1 MLGLI
6 VRPRYIELILSG
18 KKRWEVRKRRTNVRG
33 TIGLVWGGKLWGFVD
48 IVDVVELPV
57 EEMARREEH
66 GVSPEEIRTYGKGRE
81 RLFAWVLE
89 KPRRIEPV
97 EIHVPR
103 GAQVWV
109 RLPAEVER
117 WLRSSE
123 G

>member
-6 VRPRYIELILSG
+6 VRPEYIDLILSG
-18 KKRWEVRKRRTNVRG
+18 KKRWEVRRRKTNVRG

-48 IVDVVELPV
+48 IVDVLELPV
-57 EEMARREEH
+57 EEMARRTEH
-66 GVSPEEIRTYGKGRE
+66 GVSPEDIIAYGEGRDT
-81 RLFAWVLE
+81 LFAWVLRN
-89 KPRRIEPV
+89 PRRIEPR
-97 EIHVPR
+97 EIPVPR

-109 RLPAEVER
+109 RLPAEVNE